1 MSQPCPSDPSHDPG
15 EGGTRAG
22 ASPATPVWLMP
33 GLALGVVAVL
43 DIGLARQLAGAI
55 GMVLAERDAPFVPVL
70 AATGYAI
77 MTGAAL
83 GLTGL
88 LIADL
93 ASSDRSFL
101 PDARHKT

>member
-1 MSQPCPSDPSHDPG
+1 M
-15 EGGTRAG
+15 A
-22 ASPATPVWLMP
+22 
-33 GLALGVVAVL
+33 AVL

-70 AATGYAI
+70 AATGYAM

-101 PDARHKT
+101 SDARHKT